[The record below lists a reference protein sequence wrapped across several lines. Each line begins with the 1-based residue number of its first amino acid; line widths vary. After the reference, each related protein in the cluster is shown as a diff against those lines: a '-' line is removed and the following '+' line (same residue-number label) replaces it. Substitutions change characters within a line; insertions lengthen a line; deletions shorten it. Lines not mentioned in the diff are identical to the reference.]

1 MESLTSAGK
10 DFNLRVSSTLNRD
23 AKQFGKRNM
32 FDDNCDTC
40 WNSDHGSPQF
50 VALEFPK
57 PVSVREL
64 RIRFQGGFAG
74 RDCLFQIGGG
84 RSQEMSKE
92 ISFHPKDSNNLQC
105 FPMETE
111 TYHTSYKILFLS
123 STDLYGRITIYQMEM
138 IGMISK

>member
-40 WNSDHGSPQF
+40 WNSDH
-50 VALEFPK
+50 
-57 PVSVREL
+57 
-64 RIRFQGGFAG
+64 
-74 RDCLFQIGGG
+74 
-84 RSQEMSKE
+84 
-92 ISFHPKDSNNLQC
+92 C

>member
-57 PVSVREL
+57 PVS
-64 RIRFQGGFAG
+64 
-74 RDCLFQIGGG
+74 
-84 RSQEMSKE
+84 
-92 ISFHPKDSNNLQC
+92 C